1 MDYKFERMIL
11 MGEAFMA
18 YHPDPF
24 VRNYDDRGMAKWM
37 GFYLS
42 EHTSEMEKDNTIRN
56 TIYYRREKMSEIE
69 ISRILDTAYRYRY
82 SVIIQLSELNSEGFA
97 FEDVTGVVEG
107 YNGNKLYLSVETG
120 IQIVSIDSINNI
132 SLSSSEKWSRLS

>member
-1 MDYKFERMIL
+1 

-18 YHPDPF
+18 YHTDPF

-69 ISRILDTAYRYRY
+69 ISSSLDTAYRYRY
-82 SVIIQLSELNSEGFA
+82 SVIIQLDALNTEGFA

-107 YNGNKLYLSVETG
+107 FNGNKLYLSDVETG
-120 IQIVSIDSINNI
+120 IQIVSINSINHI
-132 SLSSSEKWSRLS
+132 ALSTTEKWSQLS

>member
-1 MDYKFERMIL
+1 

-18 YHPDPF
+18 YHTDPF

-69 ISRILDTAYRYRY
+69 ISSILDTAYRYRY
-82 SVIIQLSELNSEGFA
+82 SVIIQLDALNTEGFA

-107 YNGNKLYLSVETG
+107 FNGNKLYLSDVETG
-120 IQIVSIDSINNI
+120 IQIVSINSINHI
-132 SLSSSEKWSRLS
+132 ALSTTEKWSQLS

>member
-1 MDYKFERMIL
+1 
-11 MGEAFMA
+11 MGETFMA

-69 ISRILDTAYRYRY
+69 ISSILDTAYRYRY
-82 SVIIQLSELNSEGFA
+82 SVIIQLDALNTEGFA

-107 YNGNKLYLSVETG
+107 FNGNKLYLSDVETG
-120 IQIVSIDSINNI
+120 IQIVSIDSINHI
-132 SLSSSEKWSRLS
+132 ALSTTEKWSQLS

>member
-1 MDYKFERMIL
+1 

-18 YHPDPF
+18 YHTDPF

-37 GFYLS
+37 GSFLS

-69 ISRILDTAYRYRY
+69 ISSILDTAYRYRY
-82 SVIIQLSELNSEGFA
+82 SVIIQLDALNTEGFA

-107 YNGNKLYLSVETG
+107 FNGNKLYLSDVETG
-120 IQIVSIDSINNI
+120 IQIVSINSINHI
-132 SLSSSEKWSRLS
+132 ALSTTEKWSQLS

>member
-1 MDYKFERMIL
+1 

-18 YHPDPF
+18 YHTDPF

-42 EHTSEMEKDNTIRN
+42 EHTSEMEKDNNIRN

-69 ISRILDTAYRYRY
+69 ISIILDSSYRYRY
-82 SVIIQLSELNSEGFA
+82 SVIIQLDALNTEGFA

-107 YNGNKLYLSVETG
+107 FNGNKLYLSDVETG
-120 IQIVSIDSINNI
+120 IQIVSINSINHI
-132 SLSSSEKWSRLS
+132 ALSTTEKWSQLS

>member
-1 MDYKFERMIL
+1 

-18 YHPDPF
+18 YHTDPF

-42 EHTSEMEKDNTIRN
+42 EHKSEMEKDNTIRN

-69 ISRILDTAYRYRY
+69 ISSILDTAYRYRY
-82 SVIIQLSELNSEGFA
+82 SVIIQLDALNTEGFA

-107 YNGNKLYLSVETG
+107 FNGNKLYLSDVETG
-120 IQIVSIDSINNI
+120 IQIVSINSINHI
-132 SLSSSEKWSRLS
+132 ALSTTEKWSQLS

>member
-1 MDYKFERMIL
+1 

-18 YHPDPF
+18 YHTDPF

-42 EHTSEMEKDNTIRN
+42 EHTSEMEKDNNIRN

-69 ISRILDTAYRYRY
+69 ISSILDTAYRYRY
-82 SVIIQLSELNSEGFA
+82 SVIIQLDALNTEGFA

-107 YNGNKLYLSVETG
+107 FNGNKLYLSDVETG
-120 IQIVSIDSINNI
+120 IQIVSINSINHI
-132 SLSSSEKWSRLS
+132 ALSTTEKWSQLS

>member
-1 MDYKFERMIL
+1 

-18 YHPDPF
+18 YHTDPF

-69 ISRILDTAYRYRY
+69 ISSILDTAYRYRC
-82 SVIIQLSELNSEGFA
+82 SVIIQLDALNTEGFA

-107 YNGNKLYLSVETG
+107 FNGNKLYLSDVETG
-120 IQIVSIDSINNI
+120 IQIVSINSINHI
-132 SLSSSEKWSRLS
+132 ALSTTEKWSQLS

>member
-1 MDYKFERMIL
+1 

-18 YHPDPF
+18 YHTDPF
-24 VRNYDDRGMAKWM
+24 VSNYDDRGMAKWM

-69 ISRILDTAYRYRY
+69 ISSILDTAYRYRY
-82 SVIIQLSELNSEGFA
+82 SVIIQLDALNTEGFA

-107 YNGNKLYLSVETG
+107 FNGNKLYLSDVETG
-120 IQIVSIDSINNI
+120 IQIVSINSINHI
-132 SLSSSEKWSRLS
+132 ALSTTEKWSQLS

>member
-1 MDYKFERMIL
+1 

-69 ISRILDTAYRYRY
+69 ISSILDTAYRYRY
-82 SVIIQLSELNSEGFA
+82 SVIIQLDALNTEGFA

-107 YNGNKLYLSVETG
+107 FNGNKLYLSDVETG
-120 IQIVSIDSINNI
+120 IQIVSINSINHI
-132 SLSSSEKWSRLS
+132 ALSTTEKWSQLS

>member
-1 MDYKFERMIL
+1 

-42 EHTSEMEKDNTIRN
+42 EHTSEMEKDNTVRN
-56 TIYYRREKMSEIE
+56 TVYYRREKMSETE
-69 ISRILDTAYRYRY
+69 ISNILDTAYRYHY
-82 SVIIQLSELNSEGFA
+82 SVIIQMNTLNTEGYA

-107 YNGNKLYLSVETG
+107 FNENKLYLSNVETG
-120 IQIVSIDSINNI
+120 VQIVSIDSINHI
-132 SLSSSEKWSRLS
+132 AFSTQEKWSQLS

>member
-1 MDYKFERMIL
+1 

-69 ISRILDTAYRYRY
+69 ISNILDTAYRYRY
-82 SVIIQLSELNSEGFA
+82 SVIIQLDALNTEGFA

-107 YNGNKLYLSVETG
+107 FNGNKLYLSDVETG
-120 IQIVSIDSINNI
+120 IQIVSIDSINHI
-132 SLSSSEKWSRLS
+132 ALSTTEKWSQLS

>member
-1 MDYKFERMIL
+1 

-18 YHPDPF
+18 YHTDPF

-69 ISRILDTAYRYRY
+69 ISSILDTAYRYRY
-82 SVIIQLSELNSEGFA
+82 SVIIQLDALNTEGFA
-97 FEDVTGVVEG
+97 FEDVSGVVEG
-107 YNGNKLYLSVETG
+107 FNGNKLYLSDVETG
-120 IQIVSIDSINNI
+120 IQIVSINSINHI
-132 SLSSSEKWSRLS
+132 ALSTTEKWSQLS

>member
-1 MDYKFERMIL
+1 
-11 MGEAFMA
+11 MGEVFMA

-69 ISRILDTAYRYRY
+69 ISSILDTAYRYRY
-82 SVIIQLSELNSEGFA
+82 SVIIQLDALNTEGFA

-107 YNGNKLYLSVETG
+107 FNGNKLYLSDVETG
-120 IQIVSIDSINNI
+120 IQIVSINSINHI
-132 SLSSSEKWSRLS
+132 ALSTTEKWSQLS

>member
-1 MDYKFERMIL
+1 
-11 MGEAFMA
+11 MA
-18 YHPDPF
+18 YHTDPF

-56 TIYYRREKMSEIE
+56 TIYYRRKKMSEIE
-69 ISRILDTAYRYRY
+69 ISSILDTAYRYRY
-82 SVIIQLSELNSEGFA
+82 SVIIQLDALNTEGFA

-107 YNGNKLYLSVETG
+107 FNGNKLYLSDVETG
-120 IQIVSIDSINNI
+120 IQIVSINSINHI
-132 SLSSSEKWSRLS
+132 ALSTTEKWSQLS

>member
-1 MDYKFERMIL
+1 

-18 YHPDPF
+18 YHTDPF

-69 ISRILDTAYRYRY
+69 ISSILDTAYRYRY
-82 SVIIQLSELNSEGFA
+82 SVIIQLDALNTEGFA

-107 YNGNKLYLSVETG
+107 FNENKLYLSDVETG
-120 IQIVSIDSINNI
+120 IQIVSINSINHI
-132 SLSSSEKWSRLS
+132 ALSTTEKWSQLS

>member
-1 MDYKFERMIL
+1 

-69 ISRILDTAYRYRY
+69 ISSILDTAYRYRY
-82 SVIIQLSELNSEGFA
+82 SVIIQLDALNTEGFA

-107 YNGNKLYLSVETG
+107 FNGNKLYLSDVETG
-120 IQIVSIDSINNI
+120 IQIVSIDSINHI
-132 SLSSSEKWSRLS
+132 ALSTTEKWSQLS

>member
-1 MDYKFERMIL
+1 
-11 MGEAFMA
+11 MA

-69 ISRILDTAYRYRY
+69 ISSILDTAYRYRY
-82 SVIIQLSELNSEGFA
+82 SVIIQLDALNTEGFA

-107 YNGNKLYLSVETG
+107 FNGNKLYLSDVETG
-120 IQIVSIDSINNI
+120 IQIVSIDSINHI
-132 SLSSSEKWSRLS
+132 ALSTTEKWSQLS

>member
-1 MDYKFERMIL
+1 

-18 YHPDPF
+18 YHTDPF

-69 ISRILDTAYRYRY
+69 ISSILDTAYRYRY
-82 SVIIQLSELNSEGFA
+82 SVIIQLDALNTEGFA

-107 YNGNKLYLSVETG
+107 FNGNKLYLSDVETG
-120 IQIVSIDSINNI
+120 IQVVSINSINHI
-132 SLSSSEKWSRLS
+132 ALSTTEKWSQLS

>member
-1 MDYKFERMIL
+1 

-18 YHPDPF
+18 YHTDPF

-69 ISRILDTAYRYRY
+69 ISSILDTAYHYRY
-82 SVIIQLSELNSEGFA
+82 SVIIQLDALNTEGFA

-107 YNGNKLYLSVETG
+107 FNGNKLYLSDVETG
-120 IQIVSIDSINNI
+120 IQIVSINSINHI
-132 SLSSSEKWSRLS
+132 ALSTTEKWSQLS

>member
-1 MDYKFERMIL
+1 
-11 MGEAFMA
+11 MA
-18 YHPDPF
+18 YHTDPF

-69 ISRILDTAYRYRY
+69 ISSILDTAYRYRY
-82 SVIIQLSELNSEGFA
+82 SVIIQLDALNTEGFA

-107 YNGNKLYLSVETG
+107 FNGNKLYLSDVETG
-120 IQIVSIDSINNI
+120 IQIVSINSINHI
-132 SLSSSEKWSRLS
+132 ALSTTEKWSQLS

>member
-1 MDYKFERMIL
+1 
-11 MGEAFMA
+11 MA

-69 ISRILDTAYRYRY
+69 ISSILDTAYRYRY
-82 SVIIQLSELNSEGFA
+82 SVIIQLDALNTEGFA

-107 YNGNKLYLSVETG
+107 FNGNKLYLSDVETG
-120 IQIVSIDSINNI
+120 IQIVSINSINHI
-132 SLSSSEKWSRLS
+132 ALSTTEKWSQLS

>member
-1 MDYKFERMIL
+1 

-18 YHPDPF
+18 YHTDPF

-56 TIYYRREKMSEIE
+56 TIYS
-69 ISRILDTAYRYRY
+69 SILDTAYRYRY
-82 SVIIQLSELNSEGFA
+82 SVIIQLDALNTEGFA

-107 YNGNKLYLSVETG
+107 FNGNKLYLSDVETG
-120 IQIVSIDSINNI
+120 IQIVSINSINHI
-132 SLSSSEKWSRLS
+132 ALSTTEKWSQLS

>member
-1 MDYKFERMIL
+1 ME
-11 MGEAFMA
+11 
-18 YHPDPF
+18 YHTDPF

-69 ISRILDTAYRYRY
+69 ISSILDTAYRYRY
-82 SVIIQLSELNSEGFA
+82 SVIIQLDALNTEGFA

-107 YNGNKLYLSVETG
+107 FNGNKLYLSDVETG
-120 IQIVSIDSINNI
+120 IQIVSINSINHI
-132 SLSSSEKWSRLS
+132 ALSTTEKWSQLS

>member
-1 MDYKFERMIL
+1 

-18 YHPDPF
+18 YHTDPF

-69 ISRILDTAYRYRY
+69 ISSILDTAYRYRY
-82 SVIIQLSELNSEGFA
+82 SVIIQLDALNTEGFA

-107 YNGNKLYLSVETG
+107 FNGNKLYLSDVETG
-120 IQIVSIDSINNI
+120 IQIVSIDSINHI
-132 SLSSSEKWSRLS
+132 ALSTTEKWSQLS

>member
-1 MDYKFERMIL
+1 

-42 EHTSEMEKDNTIRN
+42 EHTTEMEKDNTIRK
-56 TIYYRREKMSEIE
+56 TVYYRKEKMSELK
-69 ISRILDTAYRYRY
+69 ISQILDTAFKYHY
-82 SVIIQLSELNSEGFA
+82 SVNIQLGELNTEGFA
-97 FEDVTGVVEG
+97 FEDIVGVVEG
-107 YNGNKLYLSVETG
+107 YNGNKLYLSVESG
-120 IQIVSIDSINNI
+120 IRIVLLDSISNI
-132 SLSSSEKWSRLS
+132 SLVTHTKWSRLS

>member
-1 MDYKFERMIL
+1 

-56 TIYYRREKMSEIE
+56 IIYYRREKMSEIE
-69 ISRILDTAYRYRY
+69 ISSILDTAYRYRY
-82 SVIIQLSELNSEGFA
+82 SVIIQLDALNTEGFA

-107 YNGNKLYLSVETG
+107 FNGNKLYLSDVETG
-120 IQIVSIDSINNI
+120 IQIVSINSINHI
-132 SLSSSEKWSRLS
+132 ALSTTEKWSQLS

>member
-1 MDYKFERMIL
+1 

-18 YHPDPF
+18 YHTDPF

-69 ISRILDTAYRYRY
+69 ISSILDTAYRYRY
-82 SVIIQLSELNSEGFA
+82 SVIIQLNALNTEGFA

-107 YNGNKLYLSVETG
+107 FNGNKLYLSDVETG
-120 IQIVSIDSINNI
+120 IQIVSINSINHI
-132 SLSSSEKWSRLS
+132 ALSTTEKWSQLS